1 MRDALKMFNIFM
13 TSGVTDVGKMLAI
26 YRASDSYFVS
36 FHEFVK
42 SIMLE
47 ERRYYKDAASP
58 IMNVFDSHNRPWNSQ

>member
-1 MRDALKMFNIFM
+1 MREALKMFTIFM